1 MAASKA
7 QRIVTAKRRAQAVE
21 LKLAGLTFQQIA
33 DQLGYADRASA
44 CKDLD
49 RALEQHVME
58 RNRNV
63 DLLIEEQLL
72 VLLRMRRAF
81 WPDAIK
87 ADKGAGEMVLKTTD
101 RITKLL
107 KLDPTLQV
115 NLEITSV
122 DAIDRQIEE
131 LGKQLRLEGAEYEW
145 RDEPGAVQAL
155 PVGGVEAASGPLS
168 AGPDGEAA
176 QG

>member
-1 MAASKA
+1 VAASKA
-7 QRIVTAKRRAQAVE
+7 QQIVTAKRRAQAVE
-21 LKLAGLTFQQIA
+21 LKLAGLTYQQIA
-33 DQLGYADRASA
+33 DQLGYAGRSA
-44 CKDLD
+44 AAVDID

-58 RNRNV
+58 RTRNV

-81 WPDAIK
+81 WGDAVK
-87 ADKGAGEMVLKTTD
+87 GDKGAGDMVLKVTD
-101 RITKLL
+101 RICKLL

-131 LGKQLRLEGAEYEW
+131 LGKQLRLEGSEYGW
-145 RDEPGAVQAL
+145 GDEPGSVQAL
-155 PVGGVEAASGPLS
+155 PAGGAEEASGAVQQDP
-168 AGPDGEAA
+168 A
-176 QG
+176 